1 MESLDITFVL
11 PGADNIELVEKG
23 EMKTINMDNLKEY
36 IEGFS
41 KKFFHQ
47 TIKPQLDSFREG
59 FCHVKNRFLFNLKV
73 SYILLIQSAYNFNIL
88 CLGF

>member
-11 PGADNIELVEKG
+11 PGADHIELIEKG
-23 EMKTINMDNLKEY
+23 ETKTINMDNLKEY

-47 TIKPQLDSFREG
+47 TIKLQLDSFREG
-59 FCHVKNRFLFNLKV
+59 FCHVNSIFQIN
-73 SYILLIQSAYNFNIL
+73 
-88 CLGF
+88 